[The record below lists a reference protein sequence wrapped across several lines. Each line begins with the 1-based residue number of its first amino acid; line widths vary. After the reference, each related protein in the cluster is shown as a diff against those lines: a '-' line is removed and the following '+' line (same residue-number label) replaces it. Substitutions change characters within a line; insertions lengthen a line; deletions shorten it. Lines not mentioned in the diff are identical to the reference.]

1 MKIKSLEPEFV
12 EFIPSPIQEGVLYV
26 SMQYGTAVH
35 LCCCGCGNKVIT
47 PFTPTD
53 WKLTFDGVS
62 VSLSPSIGNWNFKC
76 QSHYWI
82 KRNKIEWSGQM
93 SQKEIEKIRKIDKSS
108 KKAYFL
114 KDESISTEVNQIPIS
129 KKPSIWEAVLKLFG
143 M

>member
-1 MKIKSLEPEFV
+1 MKIKLLEPEFV

-114 KDESISTEVNQIPIS
+114 KDESTSIEVNQIPIS
-129 KKPSIWEAVLKLFG
+129 KKPSIWAAVLKLFG